1 MADYFE
7 CYNFLKDCSAFA
19 TMHQRFLSACQRIK
33 DHKEKVDPKMLDTI
47 AELFV
52 GAKREMESTCI
63 EHKSIF
69 DLYDSD
75 MERDISSIP
84 ESTNSETE
92 NDAEKETDESEK
104 ETDVSEN
111 EGDNDMSDEEAE
123 DSDADVDEHYDE
135 DMADLFHTTNCCI
148 HELIDPFFQAMIE
161 TKQFDVIRKIQLWND
176 ECEQKCLRFYKW
188 FSPHE
193 KDECALMMKEII
205 LNYEKEGSNY
215 FKLCDSKY
223 IKLLATYCK
232 DVINEER
239 GKNMF
244 DQNYA
249 KIIDSEFPL
258 NKKRKLFT
266 KDYIIKKLMRQIGD
280 EATPMLNEYFE
291 ERHNDILKKFVT

>member
-7 CYNFLKDCSAFA
+7 CYNFFKECSAFA
-19 TMHQRFLSACQRIK
+19 TMQQRFLSACQRIK
-33 DHKEKVDPKMLDTI
+33 DHNEKVDPKMVDTI

-75 MERDISSIP
+75 MESDISSIP

-111 EGDNDMSDEEAE
+111 EGDNDMSDEEAK

-193 KDECALMMKEII
+193 KDEW
-205 LNYEKEGSNY
+205 
-215 FKLCDSKY
+215 
-223 IKLLATYCK
+223 
-232 DVINEER
+232 
-239 GKNMF
+239 
-244 DQNYA
+244 A
-249 KIIDSEFPL
+249 K
-258 NKKRKLFT
+258 
-266 KDYIIKKLMRQIGD
+266 M
-280 EATPMLNEYFE
+280 
-291 ERHNDILKKFVT
+291 